1 MTNKQ
6 DLQHNKAIA
15 KAIFLAFKLQVL
27 SFAFLE
33 TVSFALYHQSFAK
46 AWFVKSFEKCRSKLM
61 SPYVGI
67 IFRVYTKFSAN
78 RNKLFCPVLNE
89 VDLFAADN
97 STVELRYQLKR
108 MSWLSKTHDF
118 SRVFEVIY
126 VYWRDC
132 SADENQLWKFNF
144 FSLIKLI
151 LKILFD

>member
-1 MTNKQ
+1 MTDKQ
-6 DLQHNKAIA
+6 DLKHNKAIV

-33 TVSFALYHQSFAK
+33 TCSFALYHQSFAK
-46 AWFVKSFEKCRSKLM
+46 TWFVKSFEKLKGM

-67 IFRVYTKFSAN
+67 IFRVNTKFSAN

-89 VDLFAADN
+89 VDLLAADN
-97 STVELRYQLKR
+97 STVELRCQLKR